1 MTNPERELLLLV
13 AKWMDANA
21 DFSTMPNVLK
31 ALTRLIAAVERQE
44 KELKNARLHDVQHA
58 PLPDLPDVPAAP
70 DVGHHPARIQPVVG
84 RVQP

>member
-31 ALTRLIAAVERQE
+31 ALTRLIAVVERQE
-44 KELKNARLHDVQHA
+44 KELK
-58 PLPDLPDVPAAP
+58 
-70 DVGHHPARIQPVVG
+70 G
-84 RVQP
+84 